1 MHCVLYLYCGGIN
14 MAKAQPIT
22 LTIEDRELL
31 ETLVRTRT
39 VQAQLMNRARILLL
53 KADGESTDT
62 IADKVGMNRNS
73 VLLCVKKYK
82 QGGVANALYDAAGRG
97 RPVEI
102 TDDEKAWIT
111 DLACRKPTE
120 FGYAAE
126 LWTYAKLTEHIHK
139 VAENAGHTRLATI
152 SQTCIVNILN
162 ASEIKPFKIKYYCEK
177 RDPDF
182 DAKMHNVLVV
192 YKQISLRFDEN
203 GQLLPFESDEPEI
216 HTVSYDEK
224 PGIQAIATTAPD
236 LAPIQENG
244 VIMRDYEYKRLGTLS
259 LLAGIDLLTGEAF
272 PLVSESH
279 KSSDFIAFLRLLNEK
294 YPKGDKIRLILDN
307 HSAHTSKET
316 KAFLATMPGR
326 FEFVFTPKHGS
337 WLNMI
342 EGFFGKMT
350 HQMLRGIRVNSK
362 EELSDRIYKYFY
374 EVNKVPVVHRWKY
387 RLDEIDPTEK
397 VQIGLA
403 I

>member
-1 MHCVLYLYCGGIN
+1 
-14 MAKAQPIT
+14 MAKAQPLI
-22 LTIEDRELL
+22 LTTEDRELL

-39 VQAQLMNRARILLL
+39 IQAQLINRARILLL
-53 KADGESTDT
+53 KADGESTDA
-62 IADKVGMNRNS
+62 IADKVGLNRNS

-82 QGGVANALYDAAGRG
+82 QGGVANALYDAEGRG

-120 FGYAAE
+120 SGYAVE

-139 VAENAGHTRLATI
+139 TAESSGHAKLSTI
-152 SQTCIVNILN
+152 SQSCIVNILN
-162 ASEIKPFKIKYYCEK
+162 ALGIKPFRIRYYCEK
-177 RDPDF
+177 RDPEF
-182 DAKMHNVLVV
+182 ETKMHNVLVV
-192 YKQISLRFDEN
+192 YKQLSLRFDED
-203 GQLLPFESDEPEI
+203 GQLIPFDGDGPET

-224 PGIQAIATTAPD
+224 PGIQAIATTSPD
-236 LAPIQENG
+236 LPPTQENG
-244 VIMRDYEYKRLGTLS
+244 VAMRDYEYKRLGTLS

-279 KSSDFIAFLRLLNEK
+279 KSSDFIAFLKLLNEK
-294 YPKGDKIRLILDN
+294 YLEGDKIRLVLDN
-307 HSAHTSKET
+307 RSAHTSKET
-316 KAFLATMPGR
+316 KAFLATMLGR

-350 HQMLRGIRVNSK
+350 HQMLRGMRVGIK
-362 EELSDRIYKYFY
+362 EELSKRIYRYFC

-387 RLDEIDPTEK
+387 RLDETDPIKE
-397 VQIGLA
+397 VQIGLD

>member
-1 MHCVLYLYCGGIN
+1 
-14 MAKAQPIT
+14 MAKAQPLT
-22 LTIEDRELL
+22 LTTEDRELL
-31 ETLVRTRT
+31 DSLVRTRT
-39 VQAQLMNRARILLL
+39 IQASIMNRARILLL
-53 KADGESTDT
+53 KANGESTDQ
-62 IADKVGMNRNS
+62 IADKVGLNRNS
-73 VLLCVKKYK
+73 ILLCIKKYK
-82 QGGVANALYDAAGRG
+82 EGGVANAIYDAPGRG

-102 TDDEKAWIT
+102 TDDERTWIIN
-111 DLACRKPTE
+111 LACQKPAE

-126 LWTYAKLTEHIHK
+126 LWTYAKLTEHIRK
-139 VAENAGHTRLATI
+139 TAADAGHERLSSL
-152 SQTCIVNILN
+152 SQSSVVNILN
-162 ASEIKPFKIKYYCEK
+162 TADMKPFRIKYYCEK
-177 RDPDF
+177 RDPEF
-182 DAKMHNVLVV
+182 EAKMHNVLVV
-192 YKQISLRFDEN
+192 YKQLSLRFDEN
-203 GQLLPFESDEPEI
+203 GQLLPFEGAEPET

-224 PGIQAIATTAPD
+224 PGIQAIATTSPD
-236 LAPIQENG
+236 LPPTMENG
-244 VIMRDYEYKRLGTLS
+244 VTMRDYEYKRLGTLS

-272 PLVSESH
+272 PLVSETH
-279 KSSDFIAFLRLLNEK
+279 KSSDFIAFLKMLDQK
-294 YPKGDKIRLILDN
+294 YPEGDKIRLVLDN

-350 HQMLRGIRVNSK
+350 HQMLRGIRVESK
-362 EELSDRIYKYFY
+362 EELADRLYKYFD

-387 RLDEIDPTEK
+387 RMDEIDPNEE

>member
-1 MHCVLYLYCGGIN
+1 
-14 MAKAQPIT
+14 MAKAQPLT
-22 LTIEDRELL
+22 LTTEDRELL
-31 ETLVRTRT
+31 DSLVRTRT
-39 VQAQLMNRARILLL
+39 IQASIMNRARILLL
-53 KADGESTDT
+53 KANGESTDQ
-62 IADKVGMNRNS
+62 IADKVGLNRNS
-73 VLLCVKKYK
+73 ILLCIKKYK
-82 QGGVANALYDAAGRG
+82 EGGVANAIYDAPGRG

-102 TDDEKAWIT
+102 TDDERTWIIN
-111 DLACRKPTE
+111 LACQKPAE

-126 LWTYAKLTEHIHK
+126 LWTYAKLTEHIRK
-139 VAENAGHTRLATI
+139 TAADAGHERLSSL
-152 SQTCIVNILN
+152 SQSSVVNILN
-162 ASEIKPFKIKYYCEK
+162 TADMKPFRIKYYCEK
-177 RDPDF
+177 RDPEF
-182 DAKMHNVLVV
+182 EAKMHNVLVV
-192 YKQISLRFDEN
+192 YKQLSLRFDEN
-203 GQLLPFESDEPEI
+203 GQLLPFEGAEPET

-224 PGIQAIATTAPD
+224 PGIQAIATTSPD
-236 LAPIQENG
+236 LPPTMENG
-244 VIMRDYEYKRLGTLS
+244 VTMRDYEYKRLGTLS

-272 PLVSESH
+272 PLVSETH
-279 KSSDFIAFLRLLNEK
+279 KSSDFIAFLKMLDQK
-294 YPKGDKIRLILDN
+294 YSEGDKIRLVLDN

-350 HQMLRGIRVNSK
+350 HQMLRGIRVESK
-362 EELSDRIYKYFY
+362 EELADRLYKYFD

-387 RLDEIDPTEK
+387 RMDEIDPNEE